1 MLEALMRAAAAGLV
15 YAVLVF
21 GVGFVL
27 GTIRVLILV
36 PRMPAT
42 LAVLVETPAI
52 LAVSWWLSSWC
63 SARFG
68 LERSTSA
75 RLTMGI
81 AAFTVLMLEELT
93 LSVVLF
99 ARPVGAYLS
108 SLVTVPGAIGLAAQV
123 AFAFFPLLQ
132 ARRRRA

>member
-1 MLEALMRAAAAGLV
+1 MRAAAAGLA
-15 YAVLVF
+15 YAILVF

-27 GTIRVLILV
+27 GTVRVLILV
-36 PRMPAT
+36 PHMPAT

-52 LAVSWWLSSWC
+52 LTVSWWLSSWC

-68 LERSTSA
+68 LGRITSA

-81 AAFTVLMLEELT
+81 VAFTVLILEEMT

-99 ARPVGAYLS
+99 ARPAAAYLS
-108 SLVTVPGAIGLAAQV
+108 SLISVPGAIGLAAQV

>member
-1 MLEALMRAAAAGLV
+1 MRAAAAGLL

-21 GVGFVL
+21 GVGFAL

-36 PRMPAT
+36 PHLPAT

-68 LERSTSA
+68 VERGTGA

-81 AAFTVLMLEELT
+81 VAFTVLMLEELT

-99 ARPVGAYLS
+99 ARPAGAYLS
-108 SLVTVPGAIGLAAQV
+108 SLISVPGAIGLAAQV

-132 ARRRRA
+132 ARRRRP

>member
-1 MLEALMRAAAAGLV
+1 MRAAAAGLV

-21 GVGFVL
+21 GVGCVL
-27 GTIRVLILV
+27 GTVRVLIL
-36 PRMPAT
+36 MPHMSAT
-42 LAVLVETPAI
+42 LAVLAETPVI
-52 LAVSWWLSSWC
+52 LAVSWWLSSCC

-68 LERSTSA
+68 LGRRTSA

-81 AAFTVLMLEELT
+81 VAFTVLMLEELT

-99 ARPVGAYLS
+99 ARPAAAYLA
-108 SLVTVPGAIGLAAQV
+108 SLVSVPGAIGLAAQV

-132 ARRRRA
+132 ARRRRT

>member
-1 MLEALMRAAAAGLV
+1 MRAVAAGLV

-27 GTIRVLILV
+27 GTVRVLILA
-36 PRMPAT
+36 PYMPAT
-42 LAVLVETPAI
+42 LAVVLETPVI
-52 LAVSWWLSSWC
+52 LAVSWWLSSRC

-68 LERSTSA
+68 LGRSTGV

-81 AAFTVLMLEELT
+81 VAFTVLMLEELT

-108 SLVTVPGAIGLAAQV
+108 SLITVPGAIGLAGQV